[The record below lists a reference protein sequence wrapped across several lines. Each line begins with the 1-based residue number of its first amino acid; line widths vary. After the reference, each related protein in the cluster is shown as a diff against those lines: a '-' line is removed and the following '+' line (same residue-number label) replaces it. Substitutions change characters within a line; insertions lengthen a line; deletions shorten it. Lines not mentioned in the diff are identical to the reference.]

1 MLTTKYI
8 QIPHTSKLFC
18 EEIIWREQMKTNPAT
33 VLIVEDHQDLAANI
47 GDFLEAGGMTVD
59 FAADGLTA
67 LQLCGQHHYDA
78 VVLDIMMPGI
88 DGFEV
93 CNRIRTELQ
102 LDMPIIMLTAR
113 DTLDDKLNGFDQGA
127 DDYLLKPFEMKEL
140 EARLISHIRRHRG
153 EMDTKSMQIADMI
166 FDPKTMRVTRSG
178 IPVKLSP
185 IMLQIL
191 KILMRE
197 SPKLVTREKLETEIW
212 GEDTPDSD
220 TLRSHL
226 YNLRKLIDK
235 PFENN
240 LLHTIPG
247 IGYKLCEQK
256 EL

>member
-1 MLTTKYI
+1 
-8 QIPHTSKLFC
+8 
-18 EEIIWREQMKTNPAT
+18 MKINPAT

-67 LQLCGQHHYDA
+67 LQLCHQHNFDA
-78 VVLDIMMPGI
+78 IVLDIMMPGI
-88 DGFEV
+88 DGYEV
-93 CNRIRTELQ
+93 CQRIRNELQ
-102 LDMPIIMLTAR
+102 QDMPIIMLTAR
-113 DTLDDKLNGFDQGA
+113 DTLDDKLTGFDQGA

-153 EMDTKSMQIADMI
+153 DMDTKSLQIADMV

-178 IPVKLSP
+178 EAIKLSP
-185 IMLQIL
+185 IMMQIL
-191 KILMRE
+191 RILMRE
-197 SPKLVTREKLETEIW
+197 SPNLVTREKIEAEIW

-235 PFENN
+235 PYQKH

-247 IGYKLCEQK
+247 IGYKLCEEK
-256 EL
+256 DL

>member
-1 MLTTKYI
+1 
-8 QIPHTSKLFC
+8 
-18 EEIIWREQMKTNPAT
+18 MKINPAT

-47 GDFLEAGGMTVD
+47 GDFLEAGGMTID

-67 LQLCGQHHYDA
+67 LQLCSQHNFDA
-78 VVLDIMMPGI
+78 IVLDIMMPGI
-88 DGFEV
+88 DGYEV
-93 CNRIRTELQ
+93 CRQIRDELQ
-102 LDMPIIMLTAR
+102 QDMPIIMLTAR
-113 DTLDDKLNGFDQGA
+113 DTLDDKLTGFEHGA
-127 DDYLLKPFEMKEL
+127 DDYLIKPFEMKEL

-153 EMDTKSMQIADMI
+153 DMDTKSLQIADMV

-178 IPVKLSP
+178 ETIKLSP

-191 KILMRE
+191 RILMRE
-197 SPKLVTREKLETEIW
+197 SPNLVTREKLEAEIW

-235 PFENN
+235 PYKEH

-247 IGYKLCEQK
+247 VGYKLCDEK
-256 EL
+256 DV

>member
-1 MLTTKYI
+1 
-8 QIPHTSKLFC
+8 
-18 EEIIWREQMKTNPAT
+18 MKINPAT

-47 GDFLEAGGMTVD
+47 GDFLEAGGMTID

-67 LQLCGQHHYDA
+67 LQLCSQHNFDA
-78 VVLDIMMPGI
+78 IVLDIMMPGI
-88 DGFEV
+88 DGYEV
-93 CNRIRTELQ
+93 CRQIRDELQ
-102 LDMPIIMLTAR
+102 QDMPIIMLTAR
-113 DTLDDKLNGFDQGA
+113 DTLDDKLTGFEHGA
-127 DDYLLKPFEMKEL
+127 DDYLIKPFEMKEL

-153 EMDTKSMQIADMI
+153 DMDTKSLQIADMV

-178 IPVKLSP
+178 EAIKLSP

-191 KILMRE
+191 RILMRE
-197 SPKLVTREKLETEIW
+197 SPNLVTREKLEAEIW

-235 PFENN
+235 PYKEH

-247 IGYKLCEQK
+247 VGYKLCDEK
-256 EL
+256 EV

>member
-1 MLTTKYI
+1 
-8 QIPHTSKLFC
+8 
-18 EEIIWREQMKTNPAT
+18 MKINPAT

-59 FAADGLTA
+59 FAADGISA
-67 LQLCGQHHYDA
+67 LQLCSQHNFDA
-78 VVLDIMMPGI
+78 IVLDIMMPGI
-88 DGFEV
+88 DGYEV
-93 CNRIRTELQ
+93 CRRIRGELH

-113 DTLDDKLNGFDQGA
+113 DTLDDKLTGFEHGA
-127 DDYLLKPFEMKEL
+127 DDYVLKPFEMKEL

-153 EMDTKSMQIADMI
+153 DTDTKSLQVADMM

-178 IPVKLSP
+178 EAIRLSP

-197 SPKLVTREKLETEIW
+197 SPNLVTREKLEAEIW

-235 PFENN
+235 PYQNH

-247 IGYKLCEQK
+247 IGYKLCDEK
-256 EL
+256 DL

>member
-1 MLTTKYI
+1 
-8 QIPHTSKLFC
+8 
-18 EEIIWREQMKTNPAT
+18 MKMNPAT

-59 FAADGLTA
+59 FAADGMTA
-67 LQLCGQHHYDA
+67 LQLCSQHNYDA
-78 VVLDIMMPGI
+78 LVLDIMMPGI

-93 CNRIRTELQ
+93 CQRVREELQ
-102 LDMPIIMLTAR
+102 QDMPIIMLTAR
-113 DTLDDKLNGFDQGA
+113 DTLDDKLTGFAQGS
-127 DDYLLKPFEMKEL
+127 DDYLVKPFEMKEL

-153 EMDTKSMQIADMI
+153 ELDSKSLQVADI
-166 FDPKTMRVTRSG
+166 VFEPKTMRVLRG
-178 IPVKLSP
+178 GEVIRLSP

-191 KILMRE
+191 RILMRE
-197 SPKLVTREKLETEIW
+197 SPKLVTREKLEAEIW

-235 PFENN
+235 PFQQN

-247 IGYKLCEQK
+247 IGYKLCEEK
-256 EL
+256 DL

>member
-1 MLTTKYI
+1 
-8 QIPHTSKLFC
+8 
-18 EEIIWREQMKTNPAT
+18 MKINPAT

-67 LQLCGQHHYDA
+67 LQLCSQHRFDA
-78 VVLDIMMPGI
+78 IVLDIMMPGI
-88 DGFEV
+88 DGYEV
-93 CNRIRTELQ
+93 CLRIRDELQ
-102 LDMPIIMLTAR
+102 QDMPIIMLTAR
-113 DTLDDKLNGFDQGA
+113 DTLDDKLTGFEQGA
-127 DDYLLKPFEMKEL
+127 DDYLIKPFEMKEL

-153 EMDTKSMQIADMI
+153 DMDTKSLTIADMV
-166 FDPKTMRVTRSG
+166 FEPKTMRVTRSG
-178 IPVKLSP
+178 EAIKLSP

-191 KILMRE
+191 RILMRE
-197 SPKLVTREKLETEIW
+197 SPNLVTREKLEAEIW

-235 PFENN
+235 PYQQH

-247 IGYKLCEQK
+247 IGYKLCEEK
-256 EL
+256 DL

>member
-1 MLTTKYI
+1 
-8 QIPHTSKLFC
+8 
-18 EEIIWREQMKTNPAT
+18 MKINPAT
-33 VLIVEDHQDLAANI
+33 VLIVEDHQDLAANV
-47 GDFLEAGGMTVD
+47 GDFLEEGGMTVD

-67 LQLCGQHHYDA
+67 LKLCSQNHYDA
-78 VVLDIMMPGI
+78 VVLDVMMPGI

-93 CNRIRTELQ
+93 CERIRGELQ
-102 LDMPIIMLTAR
+102 LDMPIVMLTAR
-113 DTLDDKLNGFDQGA
+113 DTLNDKLSGFEYGA
-127 DDYLLKPFEMKEL
+127 DDYLIKPFEMKEL
-140 EARLISHIRRHRG
+140 EARLTSHIRRHRG
-153 EMDTKSMQIADMI
+153 EMDTKSLQIADMI
-166 FDPKTMRVTRSG
+166 FDPKTMRVTRAG
-178 IPVKLSP
+178 ENVRLSP

-235 PFENN
+235 PFQQN

-247 IGYKLCEQK
+247 VGYKLCEEK
-256 EL
+256 DL